1 MFLFRFPGSEKQAI
15 QRSLPTHRRDSRRAK
30 THDYLSTKTEQCC
43 ANNHRMAIMKSK
55 KKSTRKRFSE
65 QEIDKVVESQADED
79 LAWGKAIDVRRAK
92 PTALSLPIELAARA
106 EFLARLHR
114 EENVEK
120 WLARIIKERVELE
133 EVAFSEAKRAMSL
146 RNGV

>member
-1 MFLFRFPGSEKQAI
+1 MNP
-15 QRSLPTHRRDSRRAK
+15 
-30 THDYLSTKTEQCC
+30 
-43 ANNHRMAIMKSK
+43 K

-65 QEIDKVVESQADED
+65 EEIDELVESQAEEGS
-79 LAWGKAIDVRRAK
+79 AWGKPIKVRRTK
-92 PTALSLPIELAARA
+92 PTALFLPAELAARA
-106 EFLARLHR
+106 AFLARLHR
-114 EENVEK
+114 EKHVEE